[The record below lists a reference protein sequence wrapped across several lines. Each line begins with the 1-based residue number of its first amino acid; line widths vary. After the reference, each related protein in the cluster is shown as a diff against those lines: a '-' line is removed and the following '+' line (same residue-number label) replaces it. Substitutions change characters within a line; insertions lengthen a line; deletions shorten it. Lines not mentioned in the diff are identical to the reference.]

1 MHHRREQ
8 HLHAEP
14 VSTVV
19 VPYDIGRA
27 RLSLAGVGPD
37 RPRGLTN
44 VAQAC

>member
-1 MHHRREQ
+1 VHHRREQ

-27 RLSLAGVGPD
+27 RLSLAGGWA
-37 RPRGLTN
+37 LT
-44 VAQAC
+44 VLGV